1 MAIIQTRSQTR
12 FTINSPPELG
22 TMKEYRSSLS
32 QAHNFVFTARLLF
45 KMLHCLLIGEGEFHK
60 YLD

>member
-1 MAIIQTRSQTR
+1 
-12 FTINSPPELG
+12 
-22 TMKEYRSSLS
+22 MKEYRSSLS